1 MDPISLALLAG
12 GGMFAAYNQQQGA
25 NASSEAAR
33 RQMNILNSVPLPVLK
48 EFYPELYKQV
58 VELNPEMLA
67 AQTLGPSAME
77 QVQVSPE
84 LKQAQMNALLKLQ
97 GIGETGMSAT
107 DQARLAQIESDVARN
122 LKGQTGAIQQNL
134 AARGLSGGMT
144 ELVARNIAAQE
155 GANRQAQLGLDVK
168 AQAEQR
174 ALDAIM
180 QSGQLGGQMGQQQ
193 FQNAA
198 QIAQAKDIINKFN
211 TQNLQN
217 VQQTN
222 LEARNQAQAANAQA
236 KQNIASQN
244 VGLSNQAQQY
254 NLALPQQQYTN
265 QMARATGQAQALAD
279 QARIDAANRQAQN
292 QMIGGLIQTGAMYYG
307 GAYKPKDQ
315 TTASTNYASP
325 VVGQP
330 KSIYNIS

>member
-1 MDPISLALLAG
+1 MDPISLALLASS
-12 GGMFAAYNQQQGA
+12 ALTAYNQQQGA
-25 NASSEAAR
+25 QASSAAAKK
-33 RQMNILNSVPLPVLK
+33 QMDILNSVPLPVLK
-48 EFYPELYKQV
+48 EYYPELYKQV

-67 AQTLGPSAME
+67 AQSLGPSAME
-77 QVQVSPE
+77 SVQVSPE

-97 GIGETGMSAT
+97 GIGDTGMTAS
-107 DQARLAQIESDVARN
+107 DQARLAEIESGINRN

-144 ELVARNIAAQE
+144 ELVSRQLAAQE

-217 VQQTN
+217 VQQSN
-222 LEARNQAQAANAQA
+222 IEARNQAQAANAQA
-236 KQNIASQN
+236 KQNIAGQN
-244 VGLSNQAQQY
+244 VGLSNEAQKYNLGLAQQNY
-254 NLALPQQQYTN
+254 QN
-265 QMARATGQAQALAD
+265 QMARATGQTQALAD
-279 QARIDAANRQAQN
+279 QAKVDAANRAAQN
-292 QMIGGLIQTGAMYYG
+292 QMIGGLVQTGAMYYG
-307 GAYKPKDQ
+307 GGYKPKEKL
-315 TTASTNYASP
+315 AGEY
-325 VVGQP
+325 
-330 KSIYNIS
+330 

>member
-12 GGMFAAYNQQQGA
+12 GALTAYNQQQGA
-25 NASSEAAR
+25 QASSAAAKK
-33 RQMNILNSVPLPVLK
+33 QMDILNSVPLPVLK
-48 EFYPELYKQV
+48 EFYPDLYKQV

-144 ELVARNIAAQE
+144 ELVARQLAAQE

-217 VQQTN
+217 IQQSN
-222 LEARNQAQAANAQA
+222 IEARNQAQAANAQA
-236 KQNIASQN
+236 KQNIAGQN
-244 VGLSNQAQQY
+244 VGISNEAQKYNLGLAQQNY
-254 NLALPQQQYTN
+254 QN
-265 QMARATGQAQALAD
+265 QMARATGQTQALAD
-279 QARIDAANRQAQN
+279 QAKLDAANRAAQN

-307 GAYKPKDQ
+307 GAY
-315 TTASTNYASP
+315 SP
-325 VVGQP
+325 QNKTKLPGEA
-330 KSIYNIS
+330 

>member
-1 MDPISLALLAG
+1 MDPITIGLIG
-12 GGMFAAYNQQQGA
+12 GGLLSAYNQQQGA
-25 NASSEAAR
+25 NAASAAAKK
-33 RQMNILNSVPLPVLK
+33 QMDILNSVPLPVLK

-67 AQTLGPSAME
+67 AQSLGPSAME

-97 GIGETGMSAT
+97 GIGETGMTAT
-107 DQARLAQIESDVARN
+107 DQARLAQIESNVARN

-144 ELVARNIAAQE
+144 ELVSRQLAAQE

-217 VQQTN
+217 VQQSN
-222 LEARNQAQAANAQA
+222 IEARNAAQLANAQA
-236 KQNIASQN
+236 KQNIAGQN
-244 VGLSNQAQQY
+244 VGLSNEAQKYNIGLAQQNY
-254 NLALPQQQYTN
+254 QN
-265 QMARATGQAQALAD
+265 QMARATGQTQALAD
-279 QARIDAANRQAQN
+279 QAKVDAANRAAQN
-292 QMIGGLIQTGAMYYG
+292 QMIGGLVQTGAMYYG
-307 GAYKPKDQ
+307 AGYKPKDKL
-315 TTASTNYASP
+315 AGEY
-325 VVGQP
+325 
-330 KSIYNIS
+330 

>member
-1 MDPISLALLAG
+1 MDPVTIALIG
-12 GGMFAAYNQQQGA
+12 GGLMSAYNQQQGA
-25 NASSEAAR
+25 NAASAAAKK
-33 RQMNILNSVPLPVLK
+33 QMDILNSVPLPVLK

-67 AQTLGPSAME
+67 AQSLGPSAME
-77 QVQVSPE
+77 SVQVSPE

-97 GIGETGMSAT
+97 GIGETGMTAG
-107 DQARLAQIESDVARN
+107 DQARLAEIESGINRN

-144 ELVARNIAAQE
+144 ELVSRQLASQE
-155 GANRQAQLGLDVK
+155 AANRQAQLGLDVK

-198 QIAQAKDIINKFN
+198 QIAQAKDLINKFN
-211 TQNLQN
+211 AQNLQQ
-217 VQQTN
+217 VSQTN
-222 LEARNQAQAANAQA
+222 VEARNAAQLANAQA
-236 KQNIASQN
+236 KQNIAGQN
-244 VGLSNQAQQY
+244 VGLSNEAQKYNLGLAQQNY
-254 NLALPQQQYTN
+254 QN
-265 QMARATGQAQALAD
+265 QMARATGQTQALAD
-279 QARIDAANRQAQN
+279 QAKVDAANRAAQN

-307 GAYKPKDQ
+307 GAY
-315 TTASTNYASP
+315 SP
-325 VVGQP
+325 QNKTKLPGEA
-330 KSIYNIS
+330 